1 MGQATTNNGGQPIL
15 GAPVGDPASAGNPT
29 TAPNGAQQYN
39 GLVQNFGGNGP
50 VTTTIN
56 GQVSQQAA
64 PQGSSPSNPITWG
77 QNVGGTFY
85 DTSGAIQGAFTLD
98 QINKMGYGRT
108 ADASGYHS
116 IASTAQAYAAQARP
130 VQQQS
135 QQQWGGWKPQQSN
148 QEIALGKIGD
158 IRQQIQDASTG
169 KAPPLSYFEIQ
180 DLNAQMFDLQ
190 KRGLDWN
197 NQDELELARVMD
209 GVVKAKAA
217 DAVEQ
222 DRYSS
227 DANFNWRAVANNLQS
242 QDGLGFTRAAEA
254 GGRTVFADGNQ
265 QVAMLAEAQKLG
277 VPVSQSLMNKAA
289 MLAGVWD
296 QQDQISGGTNDTRSI
311 LSTQSMYGNL
321 AYNSM
326 GMGAGQGNT
335 NNDYVYGA
343 DFMDMN
349 SGGNGMERYQALGG
363 PDWQWQKFHNANL
376 SYGGG
381 NYVGDPNYGKI
392 ATQYDFSGPT
402 NGGPTVGAP
411 ANPTYADGGAL
422 SGMVEYWRGQGFSP
436 SQIDQLIQANGGT
449 LPPKALPDDLGDR
462 GGYAVGDQAKLNEF
476 DKRIRE
482 MDGGINDLI
491 AKRQQGGYGAPTLT
505 DINNAIDNANRVRR
519 ELQLNGGQK
528 YYTPASPGSQYVT
541 PNQSDKG
548 FNMFTN
554 SINDLVLGGPVGAP
568 GTLTTSNPTNDVFS
582 DGVAG
587 QSQRMDNS
595 GMLDGMLQGQ
605 LLGPPLTQPYGGWAY
620 PVQPMPAAPAPANA
634 NLLNSILKQYY
645 GVAK

>member
-148 QEIALGKIGD
+148 QEIALGQIGD

-197 NQDELELARVMD
+197 NQDELELAKVMD
-209 GVVKAKAA
+209 AVVKAKAA
-217 DAVEQ
+217 DAVDQ

-242 QDGLGFTRAAEA
+242 QDGLGFTRSVEG
-254 GGRTVFADGNQ
+254 GGRAVFADGNQ

-296 QQDQISGGTNDTRSI
+296 QQDQISGGTNDSRSI
-311 LSTQSMYGNL
+311 LPTQSMYGNL

-326 GMGAGQGNT
+326 GIGAGQGNT

-436 SQIDQLIQANGGT
+436 SQIDQLIQANGGV
-449 LPPKALPDDLGDR
+449 LPPVAS
-462 GGYAVGDQAKLNEF
+462 V
-476 DKRIRE
+476 
-482 MDGGINDLI
+482 
-491 AKRQQGGYGAPTLT
+491 PTLDQT
-505 DINNAIDNANRVRR
+505 RQEQLDAIRYYQDLTGGTSHPMLGNSDGFHDYAQGRLGQFAEMSGFGRSDLTRV
-519 ELQLNGGQK
+519 E
-528 YYTPASPGSQYVT
+528 SH
-541 PNQSDKG
+541 
-548 FNMFTN
+548 
-554 SINDLVLGGPVGAP
+554 INDLVMGGPVGAP

>member
-1 MGQATTNNGGQPIL
+1 MGLAQQAAQSLGSALPATSGGQPIL

-148 QEIALGKIGD
+148 QEIALGQIGD

-197 NQDELELARVMD
+197 NQDELELAKVMD
-209 GVVKAKAA
+209 AVVKAKAA

-227 DANFNWRAVANNLQS
+227 DANFNWRSVANNLQS

-277 VPVSQSLMNKAA
+277 IPVSGSLMNKAA

-326 GMGAGQGNT
+326 GMGAGQGAT

-402 NGGPTVGAP
+402 NGGPTIGAP

-436 SQIDQLIQANGGT
+436 SQIDQLIQANGGV
-449 LPPKALPDDLGDR
+449 LPPVASVPTSQDTYDQQQRDTDYYRKLVGNGYTPELGTAAEYKRYMDKVLADSNSR
-462 GGYAVGDQAKLNEF
+462 FTGDQGL
-476 DKRIRE
+476 
-482 MDGGINDLI
+482 
-491 AKRQQGGYGAPTLT
+491 Q
-505 DINNAIDNANRVRR
+505 RV
-519 ELQLNGGQK
+519 ENH
-528 YYTPASPGSQYVT
+528 
-541 PNQSDKG
+541 
-548 FNMFTN
+548 
-554 SINDLVLGGPVGAP
+554 INDLVMGGPVGAP

-582 DGVAG
+582 DGVPG

-605 LLGPPLTQPYGGWAY
+605 LLGPPMTQPYGGWAY